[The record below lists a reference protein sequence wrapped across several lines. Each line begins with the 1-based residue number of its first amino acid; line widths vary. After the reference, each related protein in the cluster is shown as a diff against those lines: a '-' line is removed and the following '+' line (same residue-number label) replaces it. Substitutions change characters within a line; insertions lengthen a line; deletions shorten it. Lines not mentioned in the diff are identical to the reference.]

1 MSVWQE
7 TIPISYFVF
16 ITNFISVLYFSLVSS
31 HKHEISTWS
40 IHTYILQL
48 VPIEQNSYI
57 HFTPRIGL
65 IYIVYSWSRIHLY
78 SLLLG
83 QDTSIVY
90 SWGRIHQQFTPGVG
104 YINSLLLVQD
114 TSIVYSWG
122 RIHQQ
127 FTPGVGYI
135 NSLLLGQDPSMQFTP
150 GVGFIYTVYSRGKI
164 HQQFTPGVGS
174 IYTVY
179 SWGRIHIY
187 SLLLEQDPPIQFT
200 L

>member
-104 YINSLLLVQD
+104 YINSLLL
-114 TSIVYSWG
+114 
-122 RIHQQ
+122 
-127 FTPGVGYI
+127 
-135 NSLLLGQDPSMQFTP
+135 GQDPSMQFTP